1 MNTVQKG
8 DAFEDEV
15 YNLLKNYI
23 NSGNFWLNPKF
34 CKFYRK
40 KKYYSKKRDGYIIVD
55 ISIECFLDGKDDYS
69 QLIVI
74 ECKDYKS
81 KIPVDDIEEFESKL
95 HQISGV
101 NIKGIFAS
109 RTPFQSGAF
118 NVAKNIGMALIRVLP
133 EDKIDWVLQRNPVSS
148 KPAERIKED
157 RATSE
162 YALKNE
168 DFIGKSQNI
177 FCYYNNYTSSLI
189 DILNHFVFGDKRPF
203 HKTIPDKYKIIR
215 SKSLSYLSLDEI
227 DSRGL
232 QLALAAKAGT
242 KGAVDLLKIVSHL
255 KEKDGLNFDLFH
267 ELGTDEIYA
276 SALGSMDAKNNI
288 IKISN
293 SLEYNSPG
301 WRFTL
306 AHEIGHYIFHHEFM
320 LKNKIDEHIDTD
332 DNYSIVEF
340 SMTSNLF
347 RRLEWQAN
355 MFANSLLMPR
365 SDVFCSIASLV
376 VQLDIR
382 NFNSG
387 IIYVD
392 NQQCNLHNYNYIV
405 SKLKKEFHVSA
416 TIVEI
421 RLKQL
426 RILNDKRITPEK
438 FNFNS
443 LNIK

>member
-1 MNTVQKG
+1 
-8 DAFEDEV
+8 
-15 YNLLKNYI
+15 
-23 NSGNFWLNPKF
+23 
-34 CKFYRK
+34 
-40 KKYYSKKRDGYIIVD
+40 
-55 ISIECFLDGKDDYS
+55 
-69 QLIVI
+69 
-74 ECKDYKS
+74 
-81 KIPVDDIEEFESKL
+81 
-95 HQISGV
+95 
-101 NIKGIFAS
+101 
-109 RTPFQSGAF
+109 
-118 NVAKNIGMALIRVLP
+118 MALIRVLP

>member
-1 MNTVQKG
+1 MNTVKKG
-8 DAFEDEV
+8 DDFEEEV
-15 YNLLKNYI
+15 YNLLRDYI

-40 KKYYSKKRDGYIIVD
+40 KKYFSKKREGYIIVD
-55 ISIECFLDGKDDYS
+55 ISIECFLDGRDDYS

-118 NVAKNIGMALIRVLP
+118 KVAKNIGMALIRVLP
-133 EDKIDWVLQRNPVSS
+133 EDKIDWVLQRNPISS

-162 YALKNE
+162 YALNNE
-168 DFIGKSQNI
+168 NFTAKSQNI
-177 FCYYNNYTSSLI
+177 FCYYNNYTSFII
-189 DILNHFVFGDKRPF
+189 DILNELLFGDKKPF
-203 HKTIPDKYKIIR
+203 HKTIPNKYKIIR
-215 SKSLSYLSLDEI
+215 SKNLSYLSLDEI

-232 QLALAAKAGT
+232 QLALASEVST
-242 KGAVDLLKIVSHL
+242 KGEIDLLKIVSYL
-255 KEKDGLNFDLFH
+255 QESDGLNFDLSY
-267 ELGTDEIYA
+267 ELGTDEVYT
-276 SALGSMDAKNNI
+276 SVLGSMDAKNNI
-288 IKISN
+288 IKISD
-293 SLEYNSPG
+293 SLEFNSHR

-306 AHEIGHYIFHHEFM
+306 AHEIGHYIFHHDFM
-320 LKNKIDEHIDTD
+320 LKNKIDEHVDID

-340 SMTSNLF
+340 SMKSNLF

-365 SDVFCSIASLV
+365 KEVFDSIISLV
-376 VQLDIR
+376 AELDIR
-382 NFNSG
+382 SFNSG
-387 IIYVD
+387 IVYVD
-392 NQQCNLHNYNYIV
+392 DQQCNIHNYKYIV
-405 SKLKKEFHVSA
+405 SKLKKKFNVSA

-426 RILNDKRITPEK
+426 RILNDKRITPEGFS
-438 FNFNS
+438 FNL
-443 LNIK
+443 LNVK

>member
-1 MNTVQKG
+1 MNTVKKG
-8 DAFEDEV
+8 DAFEEEV

-34 CKFYRK
+34 CKFHRK

-55 ISIECFLDGKDDYS
+55 ISIECFLEGKEDYS

-118 NVAKNIGMALIRVLP
+118 NVAKNIGMALIRILP
-133 EDKIDWVLQRNPVSS
+133 EDKIDWVLQRNPLSS
-148 KPAERIKED
+148 KPADRIKED
-157 RATSE
+157 RVTSE

-168 DFIGKSQNI
+168 DFIGQSQNI
-177 FCYYNNYTSSLI
+177 FCYYNNYTSYII
-189 DILNHFVFGDKRPF
+189 DILNHFVCGDKKPF
-203 HKTIPDKYKIIR
+203 HKTIQNKYKIIR
-215 SKSLSYLSLDEI
+215 AKNLSYLSLDEI

-232 QLALAAKAGT
+232 QLALAAEAST
-242 KGAVDLLKIVSHL
+242 RGAVDLSKIVSHL
-255 KEKDGLNFDLFH
+255 KEREGLKFDLSH
-267 ELGTDEIYA
+267 ELGTDEIYT

-288 IKISN
+288 IKIS
-293 SLEYNSPG
+293 SLLDYNSSS

-320 LKNKIDEHIDTD
+320 LKNKIDEHFDTN

-340 SMTSNLF
+340 NMTSNLF

-355 MFANSLLMPR
+355 MFANSLLMPKM
-365 SDVFCSIASLV
+365 DVFFSIGSLIT
-376 VQLDIR
+376 QLDIR
-382 NFNSG
+382 NFNCG

-405 SKLKKEFHVSA
+405 SKLKKEFNVSA

-426 RILNDKRITPEK
+426 RIVNDKRVSPAR
-438 FNFNS
+438 FNFGS
-443 LNIK
+443 LNI